1 MTLDLRSSGE
11 ALCAVASDLVRVWRA
26 TRFTAGASVF
36 PGVLDGV
43 MEDFLGRVGDSLLQG
58 APPEEAWR
66 ATGGV
71 VRVLPRGRSAP
82 LLAAEWAFTRDVLL
96 SACDALEVAPEA
108 AEAAGRAVDAA
119 TAGVEQLLGGSAPER
134 ILRVHQLGGFRP
146 RGTADSRT
154 GGRP

>member
-1 MTLDLRSSGE
+1 MTLDLRSSGD
-11 ALCAVASDLVRVWRA
+11 ALCAVATDLVRVWRA

-43 MEDFLGRVGDSLLQG
+43 IEDFLARVGDSLLQG

-71 VRVLPRGRSAP
+71 VRVLRHDRSAP
-82 LLAAEWAFTRDVLL
+82 LLAAEWALARDVLL

-108 AEAAGRAVDAA
+108 VEAAGKAVDAA
-119 TAGVEQLLGGSAPER
+119 AAATEQLLGGAAPAR

-146 RGTADSRT
+146 RGAAGSRS